1 MLTRINLAILLLAI
15 CVTCP
20 QVAKAQDVATADSQ
34 QGLKPREENGRLTY
48 DAQQFDRFA
57 PQTAADMARQVP
69 GFTISQTSADRG
81 LGEASQNVL
90 INGARIAS
98 KNDDAQATLGRIS
111 AKSVLRL
118 EIIEGATLNIPGLS
132 GQVLNVITKPA
143 SMTGNFNWGPR
154 FRSRLDPQILTG
166 AINLSGKLGKGEFA
180 VGLNADNSFVGGGW
194 GEEISLDANQN
205 PLFTRDFTS
214 QSKGDR
220 PRLTASYGA
229 KSVKGTT
236 FNINGAIEIFRFRNR
251 TDQLRKTPGENDLSE
266 ISTNREAEWNY
277 ELGSDYEF
285 PVGGGKLKLIGYQRF
300 EHSPTQSSFVQT
312 DIGGPIISGSRFN
325 RSADEGE
332 TVLRGEYRIKS
343 GKNDFGISLEGA
355 RNFLDAE
362 SELLIRD
369 TSGVYQSI
377 PLPGATSRVEEKR
390 SQIILSYGRP
400 LSSSI
405 SLQAT
410 LGGEYSQISQS
421 GTGGLTRNFWRPK
434 ASINLGWKAST
445 RFDASLRLQRKVG
458 QLNFGDFL
466 SSVDLQNNNNNG
478 ANHELV
484 PPQSWVGELELNRSL
499 GKAGSVKLGFVGE
512 HISDIVDQIPIGP
525 TEEAPGNLPSADII
539 SASLNATLLL
549 DVIGFH
555 GAKLD
560 VDGKLQRSWLA
571 DPITGVTRPINQD
584 THYTYSVGI
593 RHDIPHSKLA
603 WGMTLEAQRNAPFY
617 RLDYF
622 YDQWNDTG
630 FARVYVEHKDVFGM
644 KLRVIWGNFLGQ
656 TEKTREVFYVGR
668 RDGPIERYA
677 SSVALYKNIF
687 RIHLSGTF

>member
-1 MLTRINLAILLLAI
+1 LTHKLYTAI
-15 CVTCP
+15 CLLHCVVGN
-20 QVAKAQDVATADSQ
+20 QIAKAQDVTVIDSQ

-48 DAQQFDRFA
+48 DAIQFDRFA

-69 GFTISQTSADRG
+69 GFTISQTSSDRG

-111 AKSVLRL
+111 AKSVLKL
-118 EIIEGATLNIPGLS
+118 EIIDGATLNIPGLS

-166 AINLSGKLGKGEFA
+166 AINLSGKLGKGEFT

-194 GEEISLDANQN
+194 GEEISLDANQH

-229 KSVKGTT
+229 KSAKGTA
-236 FNINGAIEIFRFRNR
+236 FNINGALEIFRFRNR
-251 TDQLRKTPGENDLSE
+251 TDQLRKTPGGNDLSE

-285 PVGGGKLKLIGYQRF
+285 PVGSGKLKLIGYQRF
-300 EHSPTQSSFVQT
+300 EHSPVQSSFVQT
-312 DIGGPIISGSRFN
+312 DVGGPIISGSRFN
-325 RSADEGE
+325 RTADEGE

-362 SELLIRD
+362 SEFLIRD
-369 TSGVYQSI
+369 TAGIYQSI

-400 LSSSI
+400 LSSSL

-421 GTGGLTRNFWRPK
+421 GAGGLTRNFLRPK

-445 RFDASLRLQRKVG
+445 KLDASFRLQRKVG
-458 QLNFGDFL
+458 QLNFSDFL

-484 PPQSWVGELELNRSL
+484 PPQSWIGELELNRSL
-499 GKAGSVKLGFVGE
+499 GKTGSIKIGFVGE

-525 TEEAPGNLPSADII
+525 NEEAPGNLPSADII

-549 DVIGFH
+549 DSIGFH

-560 VDGKLQRSWLA
+560 IDGKLQRSWLA
-571 DPITGVTRPINQD
+571 DPITGITRPINQD
-584 THYTYSVGI
+584 TRYSYSIGI

-622 YDQWNDTG
+622 YDQWNDKG
-630 FARVYVEHKDVFGM
+630 FARIYVEHKDVLGM
-644 KLRVIWGNFLGQ
+644 KLRAVWGNFLGQ
-656 TEKTREVFYVGR
+656 TEKTSETFYIGR
-668 RDGPIERYA
+668 RDGPIERYS